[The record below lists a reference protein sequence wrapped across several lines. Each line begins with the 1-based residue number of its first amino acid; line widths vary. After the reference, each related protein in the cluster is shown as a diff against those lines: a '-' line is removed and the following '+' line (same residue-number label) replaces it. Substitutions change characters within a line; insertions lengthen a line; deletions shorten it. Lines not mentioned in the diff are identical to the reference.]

1 MGKVYWQKYM
11 NIARTEIIV
20 SRTNRYPVYDL
31 GFRNKI
37 NREPMLAEHTRSLPC
52 KHVYGEA
59 HELKKEAFPRSTS
72 RFRETTREVQVVALC

>member
-1 MGKVYWQKYM
+1 
-11 NIARTEIIV
+11 
-20 SRTNRYPVYDL
+20 
-31 GFRNKI
+31 
-37 NREPMLAEHTRSLPC
+37 MLAKHTRSLPF